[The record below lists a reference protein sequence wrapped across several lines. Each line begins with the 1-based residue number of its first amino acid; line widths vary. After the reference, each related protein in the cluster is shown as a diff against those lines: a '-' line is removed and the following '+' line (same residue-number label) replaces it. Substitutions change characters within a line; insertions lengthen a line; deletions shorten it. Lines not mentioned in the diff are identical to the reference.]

1 MKTVTVKFTSRY
13 QTGYGGDKSYDYLV
27 EDDVDVTA
35 GDHAVAHNGSEFA
48 IVKVLAVKA
57 GASAKATKTLVSIIN
72 ESVITDYNNIN
83 AKVKEQKALFARLEQ
98 LMLQETENNKYR
110 LLAASNPEAAK
121 ILEQL
126 GIK

>member
-13 QTGYGGDKSYDYLV
+13 QTGYGDKSYDYLV
-27 EDDVDVTA
+27 EDDVDVSA

-48 IVKVLAVKA
+48 IVKVIAVKA

-72 ESVITDYNNIN
+72 ESTLMAYNDMN
-83 AKVKEQKALFARLEQ
+83 AKVKEQKVLFARLDQ
-98 LMLQETENNKYR
+98 LMAQEYENNKYR
-110 LLAASNPEAAK
+110 VLAASNAEAAK

>member
-1 MKTVTVKFTSRY
+1 MKTVTVRFTERY
-13 QTGYGGDKSYDYLV
+13 NTGYSQKEYDYLV
-27 EDDVDVTA
+27 EDCVDVAA
-35 GDHAVAHNGSEFA
+35 GDFAVAHNGREFA
-48 IVKVLAVKA
+48 IVKVISIKP
-57 GASAKATKTLVSIIN
+57 GASAKATKTLVTILN
-72 ESVITDYNNIN
+72 EHVIDNYNNVN
-83 AKVKEQKALFARLEQ
+83 DKVKEQKALFARLEQ

>member
-1 MKTVTVKFTSRY
+1 MLPPLNIRFP
-13 QTGYGGDKSYDYLV
+13 
-27 EDDVDVTA
+27 
-35 GDHAVAHNGSEFA
+35 

-57 GASAKATKTLVSIIN
+57 GASAKATKTLVTILN
-72 ESVITDYNNIN
+72 EHVIANYNNVN

>member
-57 GASAKATKTLVSIIN
+57 GASAKATKTLVTILN
-72 ESVITDYNNIN
+72 EHVIANYNNVN